1 MAENGSETSIVDQN
15 APIGDV
21 ARLADEVALLNSHS
35 FITLHNRPWRLLGFQ
50 FAKGLA
56 FGLGTVIGA
65 SILVS
70 AIAVARAQI
79 EFLPSIGEWAAEIAR
94 QMEAAN

>member
-1 MAENGSETSIVDQN
+1 MAETGAQTSIVDRTDTT
-15 APIGDV
+15 AALD
-21 ARLADEVALLNSHS
+21 RLSDEVARLNSHS

-70 AIAVARAQI
+70 AIAVALAQI
-79 EFLPSIGEWAAEIAR
+79 EFLPIIGEWAAEIAR
-94 QMEAAN
+94 QIDAAN